1 MQKQFLNPGPVLDE
15 KGSPYPGYST
25 KSVLKYERK
34 AIKASPFRIKEWDF
48 YQITDDKMC
57 IQFTIGHAAYAG
69 QVGVMLFDF
78 ERGEKLAE
86 KGTFLVL
93 PFGSLHLPEDA
104 EQDHVIEYEKKS
116 GKMRFQAKGNTRHL
130 YCKWDDFEADI
141 TLTRQH
147 SNSLVINIP
156 FDESPKDFYYNHK
169 INGMLAEGHV
179 TYGNKTYEF
188 TPDKS
193 FGLLD
198 WGRGVWPFHNEWFWS
213 NGTGYLGDK
222 LFGFNL
228 GCGFGNTK
236 HATENILFYENT
248 VHKLGEVRFDH
259 AADFMKPWH
268 IYDLEGRLDLTLTP
282 TYDRTTRTKLLWV
295 DNCCHQMFGEFTGN
309 VVLEDGTNLKVEN
322 IISFAEHAIN
332 NW

>member
-1 MQKQFLNPGPVLDE
+1 
-15 KGSPYPGYST
+15 
-25 KSVLKYERK
+25 
-34 AIKASPFRIKEWDF
+34 
-48 YQITDDKMC
+48 
-57 IQFTIGHAAYAG
+57 
-69 QVGVMLFDF
+69 
-78 ERGEKLAE
+78 
-86 KGTFLVL
+86 
-93 PFGSLHLPEDA
+93 
-104 EQDHVIEYEKKS
+104 
-116 GKMRFQAKGNTRHL
+116 
-130 YCKWDDFEADI
+130 
-141 TLTRQH
+141 
-147 SNSLVINIP
+147 
-156 FDESPKDFYYNHK
+156 
-169 INGMLAEGHV
+169 MLAEGLV
-179 TYGNKTYEF
+179 RYGDKTYEF

-259 AADFMKPWH
+259 EADFMRPWH

-282 TYDRTTRTKLLWV
+282 SYDRTTRTKLLWV
-295 DNCCHQMFGEFTGN
+295 DNCCHQMFGEFTGT
-309 VVLEDGTNLKVEN
+309 VVLEDGTHLKIEN